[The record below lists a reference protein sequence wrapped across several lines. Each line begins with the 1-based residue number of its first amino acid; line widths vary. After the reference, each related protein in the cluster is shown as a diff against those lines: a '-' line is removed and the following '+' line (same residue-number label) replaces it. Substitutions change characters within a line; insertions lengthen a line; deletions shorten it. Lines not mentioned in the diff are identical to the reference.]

1 MTRLLQ
7 SRSIQAA
14 IRYNLKSKTRHS
26 TKSNHNNIKN
36 ILVSSSSLLCQN
48 DEILKLRRS
57 YNSESSREPDMLS
70 NNHGPLWN
78 YKNGEHII
86 AATATID
93 DTTNY
98 NDTSSSL
105 VLLDLFGWQ
114 VKVPKG

>member
-1 MTRLLQ
+1 MSRLLH

-14 IRYNLKSKTRHS
+14 IRYNLKSKTRH
-26 TKSNHNNIKN
+26 T
-36 ILVSSSSLLCQN
+36 ILASSSASLLFQN
-48 DEILKLRRS
+48 DEILKLRS
-57 YNSESSREPDMLS
+57 YNSLTSRETDSLLS
-70 NNHGPLWN
+70 NNNVPLWN
-78 YKNGEHII
+78 HKNGEHII

-98 NDTSSSL
+98 NDTSLSSSSL